1 LRLPA
6 EGLIPGRF
14 RPTIHLPGFDWST
27 PAKTGSFRQGN
38 ATRARATGGNMAEAQ
53 EFEKVLSGSDASV
66 AAFEDHGASFVKRV
80 QHFLHSTPAAVPLIV
95 LLLAIVVFGLS
106 IGGRFFSSY
115 TLTLILQQIAVVG
128 ILGAAQTLVI
138 LTAGIDLSIGVVMV
152 ISAVVMGNFAVG
164 YGWPAIVAIPIGL
177 VVGAL
182 CGLLNGV
189 LVAYVKLPP
198 FIVTLGTW
206 NIIMATNFIYS
217 ANETIRDADVA
228 SQAPLLHLF
237 GTNFKVGN
245 AVLTFG
251 VIAMVILV
259 LVLWYVLNHTAWGR
273 HVYAVG
279 DDPEAAKLS
288 GIETKKVLMAV
299 YSLAGLIAAFAAW
312 VAIGRNGSISPSWAV
327 TDYNLQAITATV
339 IGGIS
344 LFGGRGSIL
353 GTLFGAMIV
362 GVVSMGLNM
371 LGADPQWKVLLT
383 GVLIIGAVAIDQWI
397 RKVSV

>member
-1 LRLPA
+1 M
-6 EGLIPGRF
+6 
-14 RPTIHLPGFDWST
+14 S
-27 PAKTGSFRQGN
+27 Q
-38 ATRARATGGNMAEAQ
+38 AQ
-53 EFEKVLSGSDASV
+53 EFEKVLDKSDTAV
-66 AAFEDHGASFVKRV
+66 AAFNPERKSPIKRI
-80 QHFLHSTPAAVPLIV
+80 QHFLHGNPAAVPLIV
-95 LLLAIVVFGLS
+95 LLMAIAIFGIA
-106 IGGRFFSSY
+106 IGGRFFSAY

-128 ILGAAQTLVI
+128 ILAAAQTLVI

-152 ISAVVMGNFAVG
+152 ISAVAMGNFAVSLG
-164 YGWPAIVAIPIGL
+164 FPSILAV
-177 VVGAL
+177 VVGLIVGLL
-182 CGLLNGV
+182 CGLLNGA
-189 LVAYVKLPP
+189 LVSYVKLPP

-217 ANETIRDADVA
+217 ANATIRDSDVA
-228 SQAPLLHLF
+228 EHAPLLHLF
-237 GTNFKVGN
+237 GASFRIGG
-245 AVLTFG
+245 AVLTLG
-251 VIAMVILV
+251 VIAMVVLV

-279 DDPEAAKLS
+279 DDPEAAQLS
-288 GIETKKVLMAV
+288 GIQTRRVLMSV
-299 YSLAGLIAAFAAW
+299 YGLAGLIAAFAAW

-371 LGADPQWKVLLT
+371 LGADPQWKVFLT

-397 RKVSV
+397 RKVSA

>member
-1 LRLPA
+1 
-6 EGLIPGRF
+6 
-14 RPTIHLPGFDWST
+14 
-27 PAKTGSFRQGN
+27 
-38 ATRARATGGNMAEAQ
+38 MAQAQ
-53 EFEKVLSGSDASV
+53 EFESALDTADRSV
-66 AAFEDHGASFVKRV
+66 ASFEHQATPFVKRA

-95 LLLAIVVFGLS
+95 LVLAVAVFGLT

-115 TLTLILQQIAVVG
+115 TLTLILQQIAIVG

-138 LTAGIDLSIGVVMV
+138 LTAGIELSIGVIMV
-152 ISAVVMGNFAVG
+152 IASVVMGN
-164 YGWPAIVAIPIGL
+164 VAIRYGL
-177 VVGAL
+177 PAPVAVVAGLAVGAL

-189 LVAYVKLPP
+189 LVAVVRLPP

-206 NIIMATNFIYS
+206 NIVMATNFIYS
-217 ANETIRDADVA
+217 ANETIRDTDVEA
-228 SQAPLLHLF
+228 QAPLLHLF
-237 GTNFKVGN
+237 GVSLRLGG
-245 AVLTFG
+245 AVLTLG
-251 VIAMVILV
+251 VIAMVALV
-259 LVLWYVLNHTAWGR
+259 AVLWYVLNHTAWGR

-288 GIETKKVLMAV
+288 GIQTRKVLIAV
-299 YSLAGLIAAFAAW
+299 YTLSGLIAGLAAW
-312 VAIGRNGSISPSWAV
+312 VSIGRNGSVSPSAAV

>member
-1 LRLPA
+1 LPDEPACEDRNEIGSGLRAQFGA
-6 EGLIPGRF
+6 E
-14 RPTIHLPGFDWST
+14 
-27 PAKTGSFRQGN
+27 AEEEKVTG
-38 ATRARATGGNMAEAQ
+38 AQ
-53 EFEKVLSGSDASV
+53 EFEQVLDGSDKSV
-66 AAFEDHGASFVKRV
+66 ASFEHQNVSLLKRA
-80 QHFLHSTPAAVPLIV
+80 QHFLHSTPAAIPLIV
-95 LLLAIVVFGLS
+95 LVLAIIIFGLA

-115 TLTLILQQIAVVG
+115 TLTLILQQIAIVG

-138 LTAGIDLSIGVVMV
+138 LTAGIDLSIGVIMV
-152 ISAVVMGNFAVG
+152 ISAVVMGNVAVT
-164 YGWPAIVAIPIGL
+164 YGIPTPLAVLVGL
-177 VVGAL
+177 VVGGL
-182 CGLLNGV
+182 CGLLNGF
-189 LVAYVKLPP
+189 LVAYMRLPP

-206 NIIMATNFIYS
+206 NIVMATNFIYS
-217 ANETIRDADVA
+217 ANETIRDTDVDA
-228 SQAPLLHLF
+228 QAPLLHLF
-237 GTNFKVGN
+237 AFSFRVGS
-245 AVLTFG
+245 AVLTLG
-251 VIAMVILV
+251 VIAMVLLV
-259 LVLWYVLNHTAWGR
+259 LVLWYILNHTAWGR

-288 GIETKKVLMAV
+288 GIQTKKVLLTV
-299 YSLAGLIAAFAAW
+299 YAISGVIAAFAAW
-312 VAIGRNGSISPSWAV
+312 VSIGRNGSISPSSAV

-383 GVLIIGAVAIDQWI
+383 GVLIIAAVAIDQWI

>member
-1 LRLPA
+1 M
-6 EGLIPGRF
+6 
-14 RPTIHLPGFDWST
+14 S
-27 PAKTGSFRQGN
+27 QV
-38 ATRARATGGNMAEAQ
+38 Q
-53 EFEKVLSGSDASV
+53 EFEKALANSETSV
-66 AAFEDHGASFVKRV
+66 AAFDEHGTSLVKRI

-95 LLLAIVVFGLS
+95 LVLSIAVFGVT

-115 TLTLILQQIAVVG
+115 TLTLILQQIAIVG

-138 LTAGIDLSIGVVMV
+138 LTAGIDLSIGVIMV
-152 ISAVVMGNFAVG
+152 ISAVIMGNCAVT
-164 YGWPAIVAIPIGL
+164 YGLPTLLAVVIGL
-177 VVGAL
+177 AAGAA

-189 LVAYVKLPP
+189 LVAYMKLPP

-206 NIIMATNFIYS
+206 NIVMATNFIYS
-217 ANETIRDADVA
+217 ANETIRDADVDA
-228 SQAPLLHLF
+228 QAPLLHLF
-237 GTNFKVGN
+237 GLNFKVGT

-251 VIAMVILV
+251 VIAMVVLV
-259 LVLWYVLNHTAWGR
+259 LFLWYVLNHTAWGR

-288 GIETKKVLMAV
+288 GIQTKKVLISV
-299 YSLAGLIAAFAAW
+299 YTLAGLIAAFAAW
-312 VAIGRNGSISPSWAV
+312 VSIGRNGSISPSAAV

>member
-1 LRLPA
+1 
-6 EGLIPGRF
+6 
-14 RPTIHLPGFDWST
+14 
-27 PAKTGSFRQGN
+27 
-38 ATRARATGGNMAEAQ
+38 MAQVQ
-53 EFEKVLSGSDASV
+53 EYEKALSNSETSV
-66 AAFEDHGASFVKRV
+66 AAFDEHGTSLVKRI

-95 LLLAIVVFGLS
+95 LVLSIAVFGVT

-115 TLTLILQQIAVVG
+115 TLTLILQQIAIVG

-138 LTAGIDLSIGVVMV
+138 LTAGIDLSIGVIMV
-152 ISAVVMGNFAVG
+152 ISAVIMGNCAVT
-164 YGWPAIVAIPIGL
+164 YGLPTLLAVVIGL
-177 VVGAL
+177 AAGGA
-182 CGLLNGV
+182 CGLLNGL
-189 LVAYVKLPP
+189 LVAYMKLPP

-206 NIIMATNFIYS
+206 NIVMATNFIYS
-217 ANETIRDADVA
+217 ANETIRDADVDV
-228 SQAPLLHLF
+228 QAPLLHLF
-237 GTNFKVGN
+237 GLNFKVGT

-251 VIAMVILV
+251 VIAMVVLV
-259 LVLWYVLNHTAWGR
+259 LILWYVLNHTAWGR

-288 GIETKKVLMAV
+288 GIQTKKVLISV
-299 YSLAGLIAAFAAW
+299 YTLAGLIAAFAAW
-312 VAIGRNGSISPSWAV
+312 VSIGRNGSISPSAAV